1 MRSET
6 ECIVCTVHP
15 PGQKTL
21 LFWSG
26 DPYIDPY
33 NNQRSLFSNNNND
46 NDNDNDNN
54 NDHSNDNDNDNDNDN
69 NNNNNNNHLY
79 DSAAPSRITYTS
91 ENQTVNQNVEVYL
104 NCTAEG
110 LPKPNI
116 SWSRLSDNRVV
127 TMPLNITGRK
137 DQGGYRCKA
146 YNGIGDPDTAD
157 VFITVQSKSNSILVL
172 GCRPLF
178 SLSAPASSF
187 FANGEYSS
195 PAD

>member
-46 NDNDNDNN
+46 NDND
-54 NDHSNDNDNDNDNDN
+54 

-137 DQGGYRCKA
+137 DQGDYRCTA
-146 YNGIGDPDTAD
+146 FNSIGDPDTSD